1 MDDIV
6 MKHTNLQSVF
16 LLPIII
22 REDGTERKQYL
33 NRMLLINK
41 YLKRIA
47 ELAKIN
53 IPLTMYVARHS
64 WASIA
69 QAKNIPMKAISLGMG
84 HDNEETTRIYLS
96 SIQTNVIDNANYKI
110 LNLLNKNK

>member
-1 MDDIV
+1 
-6 MKHTNLQSVF
+6 
-16 LLPIII
+16 
-22 REDGTERKQYL
+22 
-33 NRMLLINK
+33 MLLINK

-69 QAKNIPMKAISLGMG
+69 QSNNIPINAISLGMG
-84 HDNEETTRIYLS
+84 HDKEETTRIYLA
-96 SIQTNVIDNANYKI
+96 SIQTDVIDNANSKI
-110 LNLLNKNK
+110 LRLLSKEHL